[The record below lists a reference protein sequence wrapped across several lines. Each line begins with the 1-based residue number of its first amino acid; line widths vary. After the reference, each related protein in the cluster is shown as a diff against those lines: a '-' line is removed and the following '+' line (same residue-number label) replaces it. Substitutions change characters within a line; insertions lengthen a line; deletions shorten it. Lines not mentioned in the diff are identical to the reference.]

1 MMTLG
6 IEYQGKRL
14 CIPDSFPF
22 EIVEIT
28 GLNPPVAAIASSPLA
43 GMNGELVTNSR
54 LTKRNIVI
62 TLNLLPPLFRARR
75 ELYRIFTT
83 GSKIKLFFKEHDLN
97 VMTEGYVES
106 VEFSLFS
113 QNQLPVISILCPDP
127 FLYDVEPKK
136 YADITDGITTENNG
150 ISVGATFRVNFNQSS
165 NGVTVNN
172 GDQHLTVNYSFIS
185 TDILIIT
192 TQEGNKKIR
201 LERGSTVI
209 DITSSLAHGSDWI
222 QITPGTN
229 TLTASGGYTVQ
240 LSYTQRYT
248 GV

>member
-1 MMTLG
+1 MTLG
-6 IEYQGKRL
+6 IKYQSKRL
-14 CIPDSFPF
+14 YIPDSFPF
-22 EIVEIT
+22 EIVEIS
-28 GLNPPVAAIASSPLA
+28 GLNPPAAAIASSPLA

-62 TLNLLPPLFRARR
+62 TLNLLPPLFKARR
-75 ELYRIFTT
+75 ELYRIFTV

-97 VMTEGYVES
+97 VTAEGYVES

-136 YADITDGITTENNG
+136 YSDITNGITTENNG
-150 ISVGATFRVNFNQSS
+150 CTVGATFRVSFNQSS
-165 NGVTVNN
+165 NSVTINN

-185 TDILIIT
+185 TDILEIT
-192 TQEGNKKIR
+192 THEGNKRIR
-201 LERGSTVI
+201 VERGSVI
-209 DITSSLAHGSDWI
+209 YDITSALANGSDWI
-222 QITPGTN
+222 QLTPGTN
-229 TLTASGGYTVQ
+229 TLTASGGCKVS